1 MPEVYCELTNY
12 IESGLGS
19 SRRPP
24 PNDTACMSDSRSPA
38 LNPFDMTGSSDLF
51 SSLVSL
57 DTDDRCA
64 LIFPSH
70 PFAPAQEAPFSS
82 CFTLLIG
89 KPSRHLLSQ
98 EFVENLGV
106 LGDINM
112 DPVEFQ
118 NLFMA

>member
-1 MPEVYCELTNY
+1 MSEVYCELTNY

-19 SRRPP
+19 SRRAP

-70 PFAPAQEAPFSS
+70 PFSS